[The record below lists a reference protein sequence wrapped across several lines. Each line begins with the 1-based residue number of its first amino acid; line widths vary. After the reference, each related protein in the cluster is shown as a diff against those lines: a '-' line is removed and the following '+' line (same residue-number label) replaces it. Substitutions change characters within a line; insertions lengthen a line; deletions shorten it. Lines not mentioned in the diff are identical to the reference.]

1 MGGRNNF
8 LGNEKSEIQKLL
20 KNFDFI
26 SVREKNG
33 INLCK
38 QIGRNDAKWV
48 CDPTLLLNADIYRT
62 IYKEIVENKLITVE
76 SIAEKTTAS
85 TGCGGCVNRIESLI
99 EYAKKNNFE
108 PLP

>member
-1 MGGRNNF
+1 MD
-8 LGNEKSEIQKLL
+8 LTIEDL
-20 KNFDFI
+20 KCQTALNYDK
-26 SVREKNG
+26 E
-33 INLCK
+33 LCICK
-38 QIGRNDAKWV
+38 KV
-48 CDPTLLLNADIYRT
+48 SYRT